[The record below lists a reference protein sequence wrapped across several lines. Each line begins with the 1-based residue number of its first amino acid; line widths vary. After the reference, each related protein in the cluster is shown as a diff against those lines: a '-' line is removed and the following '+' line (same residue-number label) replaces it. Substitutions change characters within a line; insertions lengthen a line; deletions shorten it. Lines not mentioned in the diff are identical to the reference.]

1 MEKLA
6 AKLIDVV
13 IEASTRHVPRG
24 VWADPRQWELDPEV
38 VQAVVESREA
48 RNSMPGELP
57 PPQIQASGKAK
68 KKE

>member
-1 MEKLA
+1 MERLA

-24 VWADPRQWELDPEV
+24 AWADPRQWELDPEV
-38 VQAVVESREA
+38 VQVVVGSREV
-48 RNSMPGELP
+48 RIPCQWNSP
-57 PPQIQASGKAK
+57 PPIQASWMAK